1 MTIKPGDNNKKVI
14 IIAIVVVVAIAIL
27 SFVIYKGYDIYN
39 KNKEAGTSALE
50 EYDHSGNSSK
60 KPDSKEPVADEG
72 PIADIEGNIEQ
83 IGSNTGETK
92 TYYKG
97 FPMAGTIEIPK
108 TGIKYPILESAT
120 KKSLEIA
127 IGILYPEDAVINGVG
142 NLCLVGHNYRNGTFF
157 SDNKKLVAGDS
168 IYITDNSGN
177 KVTYK
182 VYSIFEV
189 DDTDASFMTQDT
201 NGAKE
206 VSLSTCTDDSERRTI
221 VKAKAE

>member
-1 MTIKPGDNNKKVI
+1 MTIKQMDNKKKVVI
-14 IIAIVVVVAIAIL
+14 IVILVVIALAML
-27 SFVIYKGYDIYN
+27 SFVIYKGYDIFV
-39 KNKEAGTSALE
+39 KKETSTVAQE
-50 EYDHSGNSSK
+50 EYDHSGNK
-60 KPDSKEPVADEG
+60 KNQNQNVPVEDEG

-83 IGSNTGETK
+83 IGSDTGKTK

-97 FPMAGTIEIPK
+97 FPMAATIEIPK
-108 TGIKYPILESAT
+108 TGIKYPILETAT

-127 IGILYPEDAVINGVG
+127 ICILYPENPVINGVG

-157 SDNKKLVAGDS
+157 SDNKKLVVGDN
-168 IYITDNSGN
+168 IYITDLSGN

-189 DDTDASFMTQDT
+189 DDTDASFMVQDT

-206 VSLSTCTDDSERRTI
+206 VSLSTCTDDSEKRTI
-221 VKAKAE
+221 VKARAE